1 MNNLLPRRITA
12 FIYGVAALFL
22 LTVLGAAVVLTS
34 VMRDKALADSAS
46 QAVRFVSGSE
56 AALNRGLL
64 GVDLL
69 LASLSEPLQTSTLAT
84 VTADASRTDVAQLM
98 QKIVRQNLLVRYIAF
113 VDAKGDVVATS
124 ERRGTRLVVQLP
136 TGFLQQVLAQ
146 PASSLEISTP
156 SVSSLTSQRVVY
168 FARDLQLADGN
179 HIVAIAEVQLSLLTA
194 ILTQGADI
202 RGLEVTLEQDAGPM
216 LASMPPRDDLSGRP
230 ILPALSERGNSGPV
244 QFLPARL
251 SGEPA
256 FVVARPTLHRN
267 LLIVA
272 SIPLSSALYEWHRQ
286 RAFILGASGVFI
298 LMILGVA
305 YLTHVHLR
313 RQWNSRSTLDQAL
326 ESMVDGFVL
335 LDSNDRVLA
344 WNRRFVDTFPWARDI
359 IAPLLPFDRIIDEG
373 ATHLSAEI
381 VNQEDDV
388 RIDSDRRQRP
398 IQGERELT
406 LEGGHVVLAV
416 KSRTPDGGLVCVYR
430 DVTEKRRHI
439 ADVLDGK
446 AQLQATLDALPDV
459 LLELGLD
466 GRCHRFHSPRTLELA
481 IDVAQPVGNLISDLL
496 PPDAAAEVMS
506 ALDETYVS
514 GFSTGRQFERRAA
527 HGTTWFEMS
536 VSRKAVG
543 EGADAR
549 FIVILRNI
557 TERKSA
563 AREIEHL
570 AFYDN
575 LTGLP
580 NRRLLLHRLQAAT
593 DNNARRP
600 RQGAL
605 LFLDLDHFK
614 TLNDARGQSIGDLL
628 LKQVAFRLL
637 VSMRDGDTV
646 ARLAG
651 DEFVMLLE
659 NLNEDPAVAA
669 MQTKALGEAILAELQ
684 QPFELANQQ
693 HHITC
698 SIGATLFGA
707 QDLSL
712 EELLKQADIATYYA
726 KTAGGNAMHFFET
739 AMQTTITARATLENE
754 LHTAMSAKE
763 FVLYY
768 QRQVTSEGEV
778 VGAEVLIRWLHPH
791 RGMVPPAGFIELAE
805 TTGLIVPIGLWA
817 LEQACTQLERWSHHP
832 KRSHL
837 VLAVNVSARQFRR
850 DDFADQVRDVLIR
863 SGADPSRLKLELTE
877 SLLQDKVSETIRKMR
892 SLAAIGIQFSM
903 DDFGTGF
910 SSLSYMTQLPL
921 HQVKI
926 DKFFVHGIGVNPKV
940 ELIIQTIIGMARSL
954 DLSIVAEGVETQ
966 EQLDFLEKNGCLL
979 CQGFLFGRPMSFEQF
994 DAELDAEMVE

>member
-1 MNNLLPRRITA
+1 MNILLPRRITA
-12 FIYGVAALFL
+12 FIYGVASLFL
-22 LTVLGAAVVLTS
+22 LAILGMAVTLTS
-34 VMRDKALADSAS
+34 ETRDKALADSES
-46 QAVRFVSGSE
+46 QAIRFVSGSE
-56 AALNRGLL
+56 AALNRSLL

-69 LASLSEPLQTSTLAT
+69 LAGLSEPLQASTMAT
-84 VTADASRTDVAQLM
+84 VAADASRPEMMQLM
-98 QKIVRQNLLVRYIAF
+98 QKIVRQNLLVRYIVF
-113 VDAKGDVVATS
+113 LDPQGGVVATS
-124 ERRGTRLVVQLP
+124 ERRGAKFAIRLP
-136 TGFLQQVLAQ
+136 PGFLEDVLAQ
-146 PASSLEISTP
+146 PASTLAISTP
-156 SVSSLTSQRVVY
+156 SVSSLTSQRVLY
-168 FARDLQLADGN
+168 FARDVQLADGKR
-179 HIVAIAEVQLSLLTA
+179 VAAVAEVELSLLTT

-216 LASMPPRDDLSGRP
+216 LASMPPRDDLSGHT
-230 ILPALSERGNSGPV
+230 ILPALSERGSNGEPMV
-244 QFLPARL
+244 LPARL
-251 SGEPA
+251 TGEPA
-256 FVVARPTLHRN
+256 IVVARPTLHRN

-272 SIPLSSALYEWHRQ
+272 SIPFSSVFYEWRRQ
-286 RAFILGASGVFI
+286 RAFILGAAAVFM
-298 LMILGVA
+298 LMILVVA
-305 YLTHVHLR
+305 YLTQVHLR
-313 RQWNSRSTLDQAL
+313 RQWNSRATLDQAL
-326 ESMVDGFVL
+326 EAMVDGFVL
-335 LDSNDRVLA
+335 LDPEDRVVA
-344 WNRRFVDTFPWARDI
+344 WNRRFVDTFPWARDL
-359 IAPLLPFDRIIDEG
+359 IAPLLPFSRIIDEG
-373 ATHLSAEI
+373 APYLVAEV
-381 VNQEDDV
+381 VNQHNDLHT
-388 RIDSDRRQRP
+388 DSDRRLRP
-398 IQGERELT
+398 VAGERELT
-406 LEGGHVVLAV
+406 LAGGQIMLAV
-416 KSRTPDGGLVCVYR
+416 KNRTPDGGLVCVYR
-430 DVTEKRRHI
+430 DVTERRRHI
-439 ADVLDGK
+439 ADMVEGK

-506 ALDETYVS
+506 ALEETYVS

-543 EGADAR
+543 EGVDAR

-580 NRRLLLHRLQAAT
+580 NRRLLLHRLKAAT

-614 TLNDARGQSIGDLL
+614 TLNDARGQTIGDLL

-637 VSMRDGDTV
+637 VSMRDGDTL

-659 NLNEDPAVAA
+659 NLSEDPAVAL
-669 MQTKALGEAILAELQ
+669 MQTKALGEAMLAELQ

-698 SIGATLFGA
+698 SIGATLFSGE
-707 QDLSL
+707 DLSL

-726 KTAGGNAMHFFET
+726 KKAGGNAMHFFET

-754 LHTAMSAKE
+754 LHAAMAAKE

-778 VGAEVLIRWLHPH
+778 VGAEVLIRWMHPH

-817 LEQACTQLERWSHHP
+817 LEQACIQLERWSHHP

-837 VLAVNVSARQFRR
+837 ELAVNVSARQFRR

-863 SGADPSRLKLELTE
+863 TGADPSRLKLELTE

-926 DKFFVHGIGVNPKV
+926 DKFFVQDIGVNPKV
-940 ELIIQTIIGMARSL
+940 ELIIQTIIGMAKSL

-966 EQLDFLEKNGCLL
+966 EQLEFLERNGCLL
-979 CQGFLFGRPMSFEQF
+979 CQGYLFGRPVSFAQF
-994 DAELDAEMVE
+994 DAELDTEMVE